1 MEMTQNI
8 HSLFCPVKQC
18 ICVLNVLIYLY
29 VDKFSGCVSALVK

>member
-8 HSLFCPVKQC
+8 HSLFYQVKQW

-29 VDKFSGCVSALVK
+29 VDKFSGGVFSLVK